1 MRSMYLVLACCLG
14 LFACSHE
21 AATPLLPA
29 GSFISAVQAPDE
41 GVDKAAFRSI
51 YSFGKIAHD
60 GSAPQSAPVAFNG
73 LIFGTTTDGGADGF
87 GTIFSI
93 TPQGVEKVRHN
104 FKGTDGSQPGGNM
117 IVHDSVLYGTT
128 YVGGTIGFGTV
139 FSLDRAGRLKVL
151 HNFAGDSADGGFLQG
166 GLVAFNSKFY
176 GTTEGGGAN
185 GAGTL
190 FSITSTGDEKL
201 LHSFTTVEGAEP
213 GSSLIVVNGALYGT
227 TFADGKFGAG
237 TAFRATVDG
246 QVKVLHN
253 FGSGTDGARP
263 YNAFTNV
270 NGTLYGTTGGGGTQ
284 GVGTVFKMTL
294 AGKVTVLYS
303 FDGAANGCTP
313 FAGLTLMNGVL
324 YGTTFGGSA
333 GGCNSLGTIFR
344 ITPGGTETT
353 LHDFGGGKGG
363 GNPYG
368 GLGVVGEKLYGTTQ
382 NDGYHRAGLVYSLTP

>member
-1 MRSMYLVLACCLG
+1 MRSVYIVLACCIG
-14 LFACSHE
+14 FSACSHD
-21 AATPLLPA
+21 AGAPLLPA
-29 GSFISAVQAPDE
+29 GSFASTGSAPNG
-41 GVDKAAFRSI
+41 GVDKVAFRSI
-51 YSFGKIAHD
+51 YSFGKIAND
-60 GSAPQSAPVAFNG
+60 GSAPQSAPVSFDGA
-73 LIFGTTTDGGADGF
+73 IFGTTTNGGADGF
-87 GTIFSI
+87 GTIFSV
-93 TPQGVEKVRHN
+93 TPQGVEKIHHN
-104 FKGTDGSQPGGNM
+104 FKQTDGSQPGGNM
-117 IVHDSVLYGTT
+117 IVHDDVLYGTT
-128 YVGGTIGFGTV
+128 YVGGKLGFGTA
-139 FSLDRAGRLKVL
+139 FSLDRAGRFKVL
-151 HNFAGDSADGGFLQG
+151 HNFADDSADGGFLQG

-190 FSITSTGDEKL
+190 FSVTSTGDETL
-201 LHSFTTVEGAEP
+201 LHSFTTQEGSEP

-227 TFADGKFGAG
+227 TFAGGKFGAG
-237 TAFRATVDG
+237 TAFRATAG
-246 QVKVLHN
+246 GEVKALHN

-313 FAGLTLMNGVL
+313 FAGLTLMKGVL

-333 GGCNSLGTIFR
+333 GSCNSLGTIFR
-344 ITPGGTETT
+344 ITPDGTETT
-353 LHDFGGGKGG
+353 LHVFGGGKGG

-368 GLGVVGEKLYGTTQ
+368 GLGVVGKKLYGTTQ